1 MAQKSDLA
9 YEYLKTGIING
20 DFAPLTSISEKD
32 IQEKLQTSRTPVRE
46 ALLRLQELGFIYIY
60 PNRGTIV
67 SELSLELIEEMYDTR
82 LLNEAKAYIE
92 ASKVIKPNL
101 LETFKAR
108 FLKHSKDDSGQ
119 YRLYYISLDDE
130 LHDTL
135 LSYTRNR
142 FIKRSLQMVYDHNRR
157 LRRFVTEPISIPE
170 HLELIDAMLSK
181 KEERITKAVTAHLDG
196 SREHTLN
203 ALRKGEFKANL
214 NR

>member
-101 LETFKAR
+101 LEDFKAR

-119 YRLYYISLDDE
+119 YRLYYIALDDE
-130 LHDTL
+130 LHDIL

-157 LRRFVTEPISIPE
+157 LRRLVTEPISIPE

-181 KEERITKAVTAHLDG
+181 KEERIRKAVTAHLDG